1 MSPKRQMR
9 KKSRRKQNN
18 DRGFS
23 LVELLV
29 AVTIL
34 AIIAIPLMHGF
45 VSATATNA
53 KARKMEQ
60 ATTVAGN
67 VMEDVKVTPLE
78 ELLSREGAV
87 QDPEWKMTTESGEEI
102 TVISYTLRYDNLTA
116 DGTEYKAIVTL
127 DAGAG
132 IIEGYNQL
140 TDYNQHELA
149 QLYDMNA
156 VYDAFFIQETALDD
170 EMIESFAASTG
181 ADEADVRADMERNIF
196 LDIREESGV
205 QLVDVNVAYTYGG
218 DTRYMAPQ
226 NQGIY
231 SNASPSTGLR
241 NVYVF
246 FQPLY
251 NRGSGEAPKETITV
265 RHHCCSDAKE
275 QINVYLVKQ
284 NTNEAAEDENYAV
297 NVNLMEEAREPSSYR
312 GEDGAW
318 QVMTR
323 ICTNLSYPASPSDA
337 VPEQIYVKYSSW
349 DGGYQES
356 ALVSGT
362 TVSAK
367 TLAGLTDLAA
377 EEKQNRIYNV
387 TVSVYEKDADEYG
400 GALVFLTGTKE
411 K

>member
-1 MSPKRQMR
+1 MSLKRQMR
-9 KKSRRKQNN
+9 KKLRQKQNN
-18 DRGFS
+18 DQGFS

-67 VMEDVKVTPLE
+67 VMEDVKATPLE
-78 ELLSREGAV
+78 ELLSRDGAV
-87 QDPEWKMTTESGEEI
+87 QDPEWEMTTESGEKI
-102 TVISYTLRYDNLTA
+102 TVISYTLRYDNLTEDGA
-116 DGTEYKAIVTL
+116 DYKAIVTL

-132 IIEGYNQL
+132 IIDGFSQI
-140 TDYNQHELA
+140 TDYNQHEVA

-156 VYDAFFIQETALDD
+156 VYDAFFIQETALDE

-181 ADEADVRADMERNIF
+181 ASEADVRADMERNIL
-196 LDIREESGV
+196 LDIRKDSGV

-218 DTRYMAPQ
+218 DTKYMAPQ

-231 SNASPSTGLR
+231 SNASPYTKLR

-251 NRGSGEAPKETITV
+251 NRVSGEAPKETITI

-275 QINVYLVKQ
+275 QMNVYLVKQ
-284 NTNEAAEDENYAV
+284 NANEAAENEDYAV
-297 NVNLMEEAREPSSYR
+297 NVNLMEEARDLSSYHGND
-312 GEDGAW
+312 GEW
-318 QVMTR
+318 RVMTR
-323 ICTNLSYPASPSDA
+323 VCTNLSYPALPSDT
-337 VPEQIYVKYSSW
+337 VPGQIYVKYSAW
-349 DGGYQES
+349 DGGYQEVTS
-356 ALVSGT
+356 ISGS
-362 TVSAK
+362 TVSAE
-367 TLAGLTDLAA
+367 TLAGLTDLTA

-400 GALVFLTGTKE
+400 EALVFLTGTKE